1 MLASVYRQYTHIN
14 IRWLCLSSP
23 NQLHFL
29 VLPFVIPLTYFL
41 LLPHRHTVSAL
52 VLSDIEDSA
61 MPASEYAQLPVS
73 APFAF
78 AAIVNTLLISRLSQ
92 G

>member
-14 IRWLCLSSP
+14 IRWSCLSSP

-29 VLPFVIPLTYFL
+29 VLSFVIPLTYFL
-41 LLPHRHTVSAL
+41 LLPHCHMVFTL
-52 VLSDIEDSA
+52 VLLDMEDSV
-61 MPASEYAQLPVS
+61 MPTSEYAQLPVS